1 MTTSILPGGVQRGPV
16 WLVTLADLIALLL
29 TFFVLIFSMSSLDS
43 HKWEAVAD
51 GFAAGSLA
59 PVPAN
64 ATRPRAESNIE
75 LTRAELGTDLGY
87 LDSVLRDHLSGDPLL
102 AGSVVGRAPDALV
115 VSLPAHLLF
124 TSGSDVLTADARPA
138 LFRLGGLLA
147 NVRNEVAIVGHTDPE
162 PIASARFPSNWE
174 LSLSRA
180 FSVGEAL
187 RQAGYRRDVEIMGAA
202 DGRFADISP
211 ELDQDRRSALGRR
224 VDLLIRDTKGH

>member
-1 MTTSILPGGVQRGPV
+1 MTASVSPADIQKGPV

-29 TFFVLIFSMSSLDS
+29 TFFVLIFSMSTIDN
-43 HKWEAVAD
+43 HKWDAVAQ

-59 PVPAN
+59 PVQAN
-64 ATRPRAESNIE
+64 AARPRAEANVE
-75 LTRAELGTDLGY
+75 LATAALGTDLGY
-87 LDSVLRDHLSGDPLL
+87 LDSVLRDHLSDDPLL
-102 AGSVVGRAPDALV
+102 ADSVVGRMSDALV

-124 TSGSDVLTADARPA
+124 ASGSDVLTADARPA

-180 FSVGEAL
+180 FSVADAL
-187 RQAGYRRDVEIMGAA
+187 RQAGYRREVEIMGAA
-202 DGRFADISP
+202 DGRFADVSP
-211 ELDQDRRSALGRR
+211 DLDQERRKALGRR